1 MFKQFKDSAVIYR
14 QTYQGDKS
22 SYTSTGNSCLWYL
35 HPLSPERNQI
45 GIEKFGK
52 EFAFSTVVD
61 ADIKENDKLLIDS
74 TYYVVKGQA
83 SYTGIRVKFKRVNVV
98 KQEVWL

>member
-1 MFKQFKDSAVIYR
+1 M
-14 QTYQGDKS
+14 
-22 SYTSTGNSCLWYL
+22 
-35 HPLSPERNQI
+35 
-45 GIEKFGK
+45 
-52 EFAFSTVVD
+52 VD

-98 KQEVWL
+98 KQEV